1 MLKMEGNVSLR
12 MNIIKKCISLYNF
25 KVEKK
30 VTEET
35 LGDRRE
41 DFLYAKKRNGK
52 NETRLR
58 KRCTGEKE
66 LSSYNF
72 EVRALRR
79 KG

>member
-1 MLKMEGNVSLR
+1 MLL
-12 MNIIKKCISLYNF
+12 KKCIFVQLQSGEESYSGRQGGR
-25 KVEKK
+25 
-30 VTEET
+30 ET
-35 LGDRRE
+35 LKDCRE
-41 DFLYAKKRNGK
+41 DFYTRKKTNEK

-72 EVRALRR
+72 EVRALRQ